1 MKNPLIRLGWLLM
14 TSLALYL
21 FAITWIYFSF
31 RSDINFLLS
40 KPKDLV
46 HFLPWRIAFYLHI
59 TGAMFALAVGPFQF
73 LTGLRTKYKKIHR
86 NIGYIY
92 VLGILLFAGPAGF
105 FMSFYASG
113 GLGAKI
119 AFGVLSVLWVWTTW
133 MGIKTIIQKK
143 VLEHQ
148 AWMIRSYALTFAA
161 VTLRLWT
168 PILSVGMNFT
178 EAETLAF
185 VPWLAWI
192 PNLLIAEILIQ
203 LLVYKKTKKIKD
215 GLQTLL

>member
-1 MKNPLIRLGWLLM
+1 MKKILLRLGWLLM

-31 RSDINFLLS
+31 RSDVNFLLS
-40 KPKDLV
+40 KPDDLV

-59 TGAMFALAVGPFQF
+59 AGAMFALAVGPFQF
-73 LTGLRTKYKKIHR
+73 LTGLKARYKKLHR
-86 NIGYIY
+86 SIGYIY
-92 VLGILLFAGPAGF
+92 VLGILLLAGPAGF
-105 FMSFYASG
+105 FMSFFATG
-113 GLGAKI
+113 GIGSKV
-119 AFGVLSVLWVWTTW
+119 AFAVLSIVWVTTTW
-133 MGIKTIIQKK
+133 LGIKTILQKK
-143 VLEHQ
+143 IKEHR

-178 EAETLAF
+178 EAETLAI

-192 PNLLIAEILIQ
+192 PNLFVAEILIQ
-203 LLVYKKTKKIKD
+203 ILVYKKPPE
-215 GLQTLL
+215 TLNDK